1 MRSFVKYTAAR
12 FHRARVFSFF
22 FFVFLA
28 GFTAAQ
34 EAEWYQ
40 EKPIKDIVFE
50 GLRHIDSAELDAIK
64 ESYTGRL
71 FNDDIFWELQEKL
84 YATEYFEVIS
94 PTAVPANEAR
104 TAVIIRFQVTERPV
118 VSRINF
124 SGNAHIRRI
133 DLLEAITIK
142 QNDVVNQLKLRL
154 DETAI
159 YEKYL
164 EKGYPDVKVRSE
176 TRINADDTITVTFF
190 VEEGN
195 KIAVQAFY
203 FEGNSTFSERT
214 LRGQLSLKAK
224 SLFNDGAFQ
233 EAKLIADREAITQYY
248 HDRGYIDAE
257 VIDVVRDMVTDEKG
271 NNFLNIYF
279 RIYEGQIFNFG
290 GIQFSGNKIFD
301 TEQLAAQIRS
311 KPGEAAN
318 ARRIEADLQ
327 RVADLYY
334 ESGYIFNTIT
344 RTERR
349 DAAANTVSYEVNI
362 VERGR
367 AHIESIKLVGNEKT
381 KDHVIL
387 REIPLEPG
395 DVFSKAKVMEAY
407 RNLMN
412 LQYFSSVIPEPAPG
426 SAESLMDL
434 VITMEEQPTT
444 NLQLGVTFTG
454 TSDPNAFPIAGIF
467 QIQDRNFLGYGNAL
481 GFQADLSRD
490 TQSGAL
496 QYTHKWIF
504 GLPLS
509 GSFDLTVLHSQ
520 RLAFMDNVA
529 PFFNGDEIG
538 VAFPDGFNSYEE
550 YKSAYNTPS
559 NEYLMSYE
567 QWSVSPGFSTGY
579 RWLTPAGN
587 LGLSGGIRTAFV
599 VNTYDEVLY
608 RPFEPVLRKN
618 NNGIVPAFSF
628 WTALSLD
635 QRDIYYDPSNGY
647 YAIQRFGYYGFLDI
661 EREHY
666 MKTDTKAE
674 IFFTLFDVPITDT
687 YSFKGVFGLHSGLSF
702 IWPQPGRK
710 QAEIEASNKLSID
723 GMFIGRGWT
732 AARLSTRGLAL
743 WENWA
748 ELRFPIVPG
757 ILALDFFFD
766 AAVAGAN
773 DQEKPENFFNRPF
786 TEFLDS
792 AYFSFG
798 VGPRISI
805 PQFPFRFLFAKRFK
819 IEDGE
824 FHWKS
829 GALGASSD
837 PASGIDFVLSISL
850 STY

>member
-12 FHRARVFSFF
+12 FCRARFFSFF
-22 FFVFLA
+22 FFIFLA
-28 GFTAAQ
+28 GFAAAQ
-34 EAEWYQ
+34 DAEWYQ
-40 EKPIKDIVFE
+40 EKPIRDIVFE
-50 GLRHIDSAELDAIK
+50 GLRHIDPADLDALK
-64 ESYTGRL
+64 ESYIGRP
-71 FNDDIFWELQEKL
+71 FNDDIFWELQERL
-84 YATEYFEVIS
+84 YATEYFEVIT
-94 PTAVPANEAR
+94 PAAVPADEAGS
-104 TAVIIRFQVTERPV
+104 AVIIRFRVTERPV

-124 SGNAHIRRI
+124 SGNAHIRRV
-133 DLLEAITIK
+133 DLLEAIALK
-142 QNDVVNQLKLRL
+142 PNDVVNQLKLRL
-154 DETAI
+154 DEAAV

-176 TRINADDTITVTFF
+176 TRTNTDGTMTVTFF

-195 KIAVQAFY
+195 KIAVKAFY

-224 SLFNDGAFQ
+224 GVFNDGAFQ
-233 EAKLIADREAITQYY
+233 EAKLIADRDAITQYY

-311 KPGEAAN
+311 RTGEAAN

-344 RTERR
+344 RTEKR
-349 DAAANTVSYEVNI
+349 DAAANTVSYEVTI

-426 SAESLMDL
+426 SSESLMDL
-434 VITMEEQPTT
+434 VISMEEQPTT

-490 TQSGAL
+490 TQSGSI

-509 GSFDLTVLHSQ
+509 GGFDLTVLHSQ

-529 PFFNGDEIG
+529 PFFNGDEIN
-538 VAFPDGFNSYEE
+538 VAFPDGFNSYDE
-550 YKSAYNTPS
+550 YVSAYNTPS

-567 QWSVSPGFSTGY
+567 QWSISPGFSTGY
-579 RWLTPAGN
+579 RWLTPVGN

-608 RPFEPVLRKN
+608 RPFDPVLRKS
-618 NNGIVPAFSF
+618 NNGVVPALSF
-628 WTALSLD
+628 WTSLSLD
-635 QRDIYYDPSNGY
+635 QRDIYYDPSSGY
-647 YAIQRFGYYGFLDI
+647 YAIQRLGFYGFLDI

-666 MKTDTKAE
+666 IKTDTKAE
-674 IFFTLFDVPITDT
+674 FFYTLFNFPITET
-687 YSFKGVFGLHSGLSF
+687 FSFKGVFGLHSGLSF
-702 IWPQPGRK
+702 IWPQLGRK
-710 QAEIEASNKLSID
+710 DAEIEAANKLSVD

-732 AARLSTRGLAL
+732 TARLSTRGLAL

-757 ILALDFFFD
+757 VLALDFFFD

-773 DQEKPENFFNRPF
+773 DREKPENFFNRPF
-786 TEFLDS
+786 TEFLNS

-805 PQFPFRFLFAKRFK
+805 PQFPFRFLFAKGFR
-819 IEDGE
+819 IVDGE
-824 FHWKS
+824 FEWKR
-829 GALGASSD
+829 GGLGASND

>member
-1 MRSFVKYTAAR
+1 MRHFVKYTGKGFAAL
-12 FHRARVFSFF
+12 FLF
-22 FFVFLA
+22 FLA
-28 GFTAAQ
+28 GFAAAQ

-40 EKPIKDIVFE
+40 EKPISDIIFE
-50 GLRHIDSAELDAIK
+50 GLQNISSSEFDALR
-64 ESYTGRL
+64 ESYIGRP
-71 FNDDIFWELQEKL
+71 FTDDIFWELQERL

-94 PTAVPANEAR
+94 PTAVPADDAG
-104 TAVIIRFQVTERPV
+104 TAVIIRFRVTERPV

-124 SGNAHIRRI
+124 SGNAHIRRAE
-133 DLLEAITIK
+133 LLDTITIK

-164 EKGYPDVKVRSE
+164 EKGYPGVKVSSE
-176 TRINADDTITVTFF
+176 SQTNPDGTITITFF

-195 KIAVQAFY
+195 KIAVQALY

-214 LRGQLSLKAK
+214 LRGQLSLKPK
-224 SLFNDGAFQ
+224 GLFNDGAFQ

-257 VIDVVRDMVTDEKG
+257 VIDVFRETVTDDKG
-271 NNFLNIYF
+271 NNFLNIFF
-279 RIYEGQIFNFG
+279 RIYEGEIYNFG
-290 GIQFSGNKIFD
+290 GMTFNGNKIFT
-301 TEQLAAQIRS
+301 TEQLSAQVRS
-311 KPGEAAN
+311 RTGEVAN

-349 DAAANTVSYEVNI
+349 DSGGNTVSYDINI
-362 VERGR
+362 IERGR
-367 AHIESIKLVGNEKT
+367 AHIESIKLVGNNKT

-412 LQYFSSVIPEPAPG
+412 LQYFSSVIPEPTPG

-444 NLQLGVTFTG
+444 NLQFGITFTG
-454 TSDPNAFPIAGIF
+454 TSDPNAFPIAGLL
-467 QIQDRNFLGYGNAL
+467 QIQDRNFLGYGNIL
-481 GFQADLSRD
+481 GFQFDVSRD
-490 TQSGAL
+490 TQSGSL
-496 QYTHKWIF
+496 TYTHRWLF

-509 GSFDLTVLHSQ
+509 GGFDLTVTHSQ
-520 RLAFMDNVA
+520 RLAFMDNSA
-529 PFFNGDEIG
+529 PFFNGDEPYS
-538 VAFPDGFNSYEE
+538 FPDGFDSYQE
-550 YKSAYNTPS
+550 YAAAYNTPS

-567 QWSVSPGFSTGY
+567 QWSISPGFSTGY
-579 RWLTPAGN
+579 RWLTFLGN
-587 LGLSGGIRTAFV
+587 LGLSGGFRTAFV
-599 VNTYDEVLY
+599 INTYDETMY
-608 RPFEPVLRKN
+608 RPFDPVLRKSN
-618 NNGIVPAFSF
+618 KGIVPALSF
-628 WTALSLD
+628 WTSLSLD
-635 QRDIYYDPSNGY
+635 QRDIYYDPSRGY

-674 IFFTLFDVPITDT
+674 VFFTLFDLPITDT

-702 IWPQPGRK
+702 IWPQPGRDR
-710 QAEIEASNKLSID
+710 AEIEDANKLSID

-732 AARLSTRGLAL
+732 AARLSTRSLGL
-743 WENWA
+743 WESWA
-748 ELRFPIVPG
+748 ELRFPVVPG

-766 AAVAGAN
+766 AAVSGVSN
-773 DQEKPENFFNRPF
+773 RDGRIELKPENFFNRSF
-786 TEFLDS
+786 TEMLNS
-792 AYFSFG
+792 TYFSFG

-805 PQFPFRFLFAKRFK
+805 PQFPFRFLFTKGFR
-819 IEDGE
+819 IVDGE
-824 FHWKS
+824 FQWKQ
-829 GALGASSD
+829 GALGASND
-837 PASGIDFVLSISL
+837 PYSGIDFVLSISL